1 MTNIKLLG
9 RGDIFTQDPKPWHGN
24 YLSMYSSVL
33 GGVVKDPLLMTIPID
48 DHMVHRG
55 DGVFEVIKCKEGK
68 IYQLDNHLER
78 LGKSAASIS
87 LALPKCWKDI
97 KTIISQT
104 VRYGEERNCLI
115 RLLVSRGPGGFTTNP
130 FECPE
135 SQLYVVTTKPPS
147 YGEKTKKGVSMLT
160 SNIPIKPSYFAN
172 IKSCNYLP
180 NVLMKREAV
189 TAGVDYSIALDERGF
204 LAEGSTESMGIV
216 SKDLILKFPK
226 FDRTLRGI
234 TLSRVHDLAY
244 DLVTKATLNGV
255 SFCDIK
261 KEEAYDSREIILLGT
276 TFDILPVIQFD
287 GHEIGNGTPGKV
299 YKELRILLNND
310 IRYNEQ
316 LLTPVWDD

>member
-1 MTNIKLLG
+1 MTNIKLL
-9 RGDIFTQDPKPWHGN
+9 RKEDIFTQDPKPWHSN

-78 LGKSAASIS
+78 LKKSAASIF

-97 KTIISQT
+97 KIIINQTI
-104 VRYGEERNCLI
+104 RYGEERNCLI
-115 RLLVSRGPGGFTTNP
+115 RLFISRGPGGFTIDP
-130 FECPE
+130 LECPE
-135 SQLYVVTTKPPS
+135 SQLYVVTTKIPS
-147 YGEKTKKGVSMLT
+147 YAEKTKKGVSIIT
-160 SNIPIKPSYFAN
+160 SSVPIKPSYFAN

-180 NVLMKREAV
+180 NVLMKREAI
-189 TAGVDYSIALDERGF
+189 AASVDYSIALDERGF
-204 LAEGSTESMGIV
+204 LAEGSTESIGIV

-226 FDRTLRGI
+226 FDRVLRGI
-234 TLSRVHDLAY
+234 TLSRVYDLAY
-244 DLVTKATLNGV
+244 DLVRKGTLNEV
-255 SFCDIK
+255 LFCDIK

-287 GHEIGNGTPGKV
+287 GHKIGNGTPGKV
-299 YKELRILLNND
+299 YKGLRTLLDKDLRCND
-310 IRYNEQ
+310 Q